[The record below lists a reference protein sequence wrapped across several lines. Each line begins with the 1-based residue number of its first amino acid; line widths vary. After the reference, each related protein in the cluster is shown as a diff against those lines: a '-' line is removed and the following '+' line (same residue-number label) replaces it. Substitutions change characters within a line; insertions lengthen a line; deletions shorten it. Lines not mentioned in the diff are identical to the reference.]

1 MKATYKVKTAVAVAA
16 AAIGIALLPTGA
28 QAVDVPDSGAPRTL
42 FYDDFR
48 YGFAASGTG
57 ARWETQPTGGLAN
70 GDGITSTGSGGGLK
84 VVPTGTDPVT
94 GKPAFVSTS
103 APQSQGGNGTWD
115 HVKWGARPKNTSA
128 AGYPGFDTP
137 KTGFL
142 NCNTDMSATTTG
154 TERHPF
160 GTAVADPQSDPRLA
174 AGAMVVSD
182 AQSAVI
188 FDFFVTNKKVY
199 AIYERLRMPG
209 TTYAAYSYAVPVA
222 DRASS
227 TQKDSLLISVDSANS
242 AVTWT
247 VNGKSVLNV
256 KGIGTRA
263 LDRKYMTLD
272 HGGTEEVVHPRQ
284 LNCGVSTF
292 TLLDGAVGSESRGL
306 VHLDSVVDYFDPRKG
321 APTRQTFLDET
332 SQAGN
337 RLWGQGATLDVS
349 KIEISA
355 AGDR

>member
-1 MKATYKVKTAVAVAA
+1 MTATYKVKTAVAVAA

-28 QAVDVPDSGAPRTL
+28 QAVDVPDSGAPKTL
-42 FYDDFR
+42 FFDDFR
-48 YGFAASGTG
+48 NGFAATGAG

-70 GDGITSTGSGGGLK
+70 GDGITSTTSTGLK
-84 VVPTGTDPVT
+84 VVPTGTDPAT

-115 HVKWGARPKNTSA
+115 HVKWGARPKSTSK

-137 KTGFL
+137 KTGSL
-142 NCNTDMSATTTG
+142 HCTTNMSATTTG
-154 TERHPF
+154 TEKHPF

-227 TQKDSLLISVDSANS
+227 TQRDNLRIVVDSENS
-242 AVTWT
+242 AVTWF
-247 VNGKSVLNV
+247 VNDKNVLNV

-263 LDRKYMTLD
+263 VDRKYMTLD

-292 TLLDGAVGSESRGL
+292 TLLDGAVGSNTKGL
-306 VHLDSVVDYFDPRKG
+306 VRLDSTVDYFDPRIG

-332 SQAGN
+332 SAAGN

-349 KIEISA
+349 KIEIIT